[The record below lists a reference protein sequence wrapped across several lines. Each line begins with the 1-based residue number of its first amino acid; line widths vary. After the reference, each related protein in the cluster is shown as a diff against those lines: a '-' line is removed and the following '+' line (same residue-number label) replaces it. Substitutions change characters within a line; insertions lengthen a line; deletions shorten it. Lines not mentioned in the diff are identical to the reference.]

1 MGRAQSEISIIMN
14 TLSSIF
20 TALNNPGLGLILK
33 PSRSTSTWAAIARNM
48 HRLLILRGL
57 ITETDRFPEDPW
69 TLFLREFGASE
80 PEPDTQLADE
90 QEPDSILLTSPR
102 CARSRQRL
110 ESSQHV
116 RFRLPSPR
124 QRERYQWS

>member
-14 TLSSIF
+14 TLSSIY
-20 TALNNPGLGLILK
+20 TALNNPSLGLIPK
-33 PSRSTSTWAAIARNM
+33 PSRTTSTWAAILRNM
-48 HRLLILRGL
+48 HRLLVLRGL
-57 ITETDRFPEDPW
+57 INENDRFPEDPW
-69 TLFLREFGASE
+69 VLFLREFGASSE

-102 CARSRQRL
+102 CNRSRQRL
-110 ESSQHV
+110 EPTQHV

-124 QRERYQWS
+124 QWS